1 MQQKIE
7 QRLLPA
13 HTVQHA
19 PGLEAARDA
28 RARVQG
34 ISKGALDIRGTGLDP
49 GGRVMMLQHPTSPNT
64 VDLKLIRLE
73 AMPERRLITL
83 SQASN
88 PSFDSTLDSDHLS
101 ASVTKLRTFTVLA
114 S

>member
-1 MQQKIE
+1 
-7 QRLLPA
+7 
-13 HTVQHA
+13 
-19 PGLEAARDA
+19 
-28 RARVQG
+28 
-34 ISKGALDIRGTGLDP
+34 
-49 GGRVMMLQHPTSPNT
+49 MLQHPTSPNT

-73 AMPERRLITL
+73 AMPERRLTTL